1 MSNKTKVRHLTHTGR
16 YAGAPY
22 CGAPRGD
29 DAGIHLL
36 CAYQRGV
43 DNPQAYIDKHITC
56 MACRKAYAEAGPK
69 TYIGTPREDDIYYD
83 SRTTPAD
90 RRLLA
95 RTPREDR

>member
-1 MSNKTKVRHLTHTGR
+1 MSKVRHLTHVGQ

-29 DAGIHLL
+29 DDGAHLL

-56 MACRKAYAEAGPK
+56 MACRKAYADLLRPIETDHGPAPEQTK
-69 TYIGTPREDDIYYD
+69 
-83 SRTTPAD
+83 
-90 RRLLA
+90 LF
-95 RTPREDR
+95 